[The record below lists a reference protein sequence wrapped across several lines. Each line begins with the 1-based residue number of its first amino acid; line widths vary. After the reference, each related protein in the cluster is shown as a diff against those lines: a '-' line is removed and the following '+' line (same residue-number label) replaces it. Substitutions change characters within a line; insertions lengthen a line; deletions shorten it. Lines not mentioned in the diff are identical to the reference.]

1 MSMQLAKGQP
11 FGRGRALRDRLSSLP
26 GSPLGLLATWFIR
39 SGQRRTLRELAQ
51 EGRLLNDVGLTRA
64 QVLREAAKPFWR
76 R

>member
-11 FGRGRALRDRLSSLP
+11 FGTGRALRDRLSSLP

-51 EGRLLNDVGLTRA
+51 EGRLLNDVGLTHA